1 MKKLLIITLIL
12 TSGILFAEMKDFSIS
27 GMNYAKYT
35 RKSVDDSL
43 KNYFE
48 DDFTFNLKYDKL
60 TFGMKFM
67 ADYPKYDSFSPV
79 EDLKSRDLEYEWG
92 ERYLEYKGNDFGIRG
107 GTLEEVF
114 STGLVFRSYEDE
126 DLNEDYR
133 LEGARASYRKDDFK
147 LLAVYGINDQGENR
161 NTAAGFDIDYI
172 ISDFRLGANFVNYQ
186 NEVLPDTYADQDV
199 YSMRM
204 NYSNDF
210 FEFYGEYGHSNEYAL
225 TELNVIQSK
234 ARTGEAYNTSF
245 SAFIKDVVITGEYL
259 KYRRFDFKN
268 GMQDVPQLYHSEEVL
283 KEEEKP
289 GEDEESVMGEID
301 FPLTD
306 KMNIFLNYS
315 EGWTSDYDYRISD
328 TYTEIR
334 YDFDESTFT
343 FEFSRVEKQ
352 EKPNSK
358 WSVEYKPEAAYDFI
372 LFDRSTTIKAAN
384 KYKKYNIFGTPYH
397 SNEPSL
403 QFDMSFEHFSL
414 STKSEY
420 AFKNS
425 EDLMDHELYP
435 SIEISADIIE
445 NTELV
450 FFAGK
455 QKGGKICR
463 RGVCRY
469 EKEFSGVKLELTTRF

>member
-245 SAFIKDVVITGEYL
+245 SAFIKDVVIAVNILNT
-259 KYRRFDFKN
+259 
-268 GMQDVPQLYHSEEVL
+268 
-283 KEEEKP
+283 
-289 GEDEESVMGEID
+289 ED
-301 FPLTD
+301 L
-306 KMNIFLNYS
+306 
-315 EGWTSDYDYRISD
+315 ISK
-328 TYTEIR
+328 TECR
-334 YDFDESTFT
+334 
-343 FEFSRVEKQ
+343 
-352 EKPNSK
+352 
-358 WSVEYKPEAAYDFI
+358 
-372 LFDRSTTIKAAN
+372 
-384 KYKKYNIFGTPYH
+384 
-397 SNEPSL
+397 
-403 QFDMSFEHFSL
+403 MSL
-414 STKSEY
+414 S
-420 AFKNS
+420 
-425 EDLMDHELYP
+425 
-435 SIEISADIIE
+435 SITAKK
-445 NTELV
+445 
-450 FFAGK
+450 F
-455 QKGGKICR
+455 
-463 RGVCRY
+463 
-469 EKEFSGVKLELTTRF
+469 